1 MKKTILLF
9 VMLMLKV
16 SYAQTNVDQLLE
28 LGIENAQRFSTD
40 YFAPAG
46 EALVNSMSNGWYKTA
61 KVKKLWRFEVGFVG
75 NLSFVREEKQSF
87 ALNAAEYNGLSIRNP
102 DTSPGSDPFV
112 PSVQVANAFGGD
124 QGDIVVVLNQGVV
137 QAEITLPDGI
147 GAKEV
152 NIAPTGFLQASMG
165 ISRST
170 EIKARFLPKIAVREN
185 TEVFLYGLAVQHEL
199 TDWIFS
205 WKRLPFRFSG
215 LIGYTS
221 VRGFYDF
228 AADSGTDGAD
238 QEIRLKSNSWL
249 VSGIISTKLPKF
261 NFYGGFGYYTGNST
275 ADVLGTYRVENG
287 PLALQTLED
296 PISVDNKTSGL
307 KATIGANVKLGLF
320 RANLDYTLQNY
331 QNLSIGLNF
340 GW

>member
-1 MKKTILLF
+1 MKKNILLIMILLF
-9 VMLMLKV
+9 KV

-28 LGIENAQRFSTD
+28 LGIENAERFSTD

-61 KVKKLWRFEVGFVG
+61 SVKKTWRFEVGFVG

-87 ALNAAEYNGLSIRNP
+87 ILNTAEYDGVEFRE
-102 DTSPGSDPFV
+102 G
-112 PSVQVANAFGGD
+112 PSSQLVANAFGGD
-124 QGDIVVVLNQGVV
+124 RGDIVVVLNQGQLAQVEV
-137 QAEITLPDGI
+137 TLPDGI
-147 GAKEV
+147 GNKEV
-152 NIAPTGFLQASMG
+152 NIAPTGFLQGSMG

-170 EIKARFLPKIAVREN
+170 EIKARFLPKIAIREN
-185 TEVFLYGLAVQHEL
+185 TEVFLYGLALQHEL

-205 WKRLPFRFSG
+205 WKRLPFRVSG
-215 LIGYTS
+215 LIGYTN
-221 VRGFYDF
+221 VQGFYDF
-228 AADSGTDGAD
+228 TADSEIDGAD

-249 VSGIISTKLPKF
+249 VSGIISTKLSKL
-261 NFYGGFGYYTGNST
+261 NFYGGLGYYAGNST
-275 ADVLGTYRVENG
+275 ADVLGTYEVENG
-287 PLALQTLED
+287 PLASQTVED

-307 KATIGANVKLGLF
+307 KSTIGANVTLGFF
-320 RANLDYTLQNY
+320 RANIDYTLQNY

>member
-9 VMLMLKV
+9 TMLLLKV

-61 KVKKLWRFEVGFVG
+61 RVKKLWRFEVGFIG

-87 ALNAAEYNGLSIRNP
+87 LLNTAEYDGVEFREGP
-102 DTSPGSDPFV
+102 
-112 PSVQVANAFGGD
+112 PSQLVANAFGGD
-124 QGDIVVVLNQGVV
+124 RGDIVVVLNQGQLAQVEV
-137 QAEITLPDGI
+137 TLPDGI
-147 GAKEV
+147 GDKEV
-152 NIAPTGFLQASMG
+152 NIAPTGFLQGSMG

-170 EIKARFLPKIAVREN
+170 EIKARFLPKIAIREN

-215 LIGYTS
+215 LIGYTN

-228 AADSGTDGAD
+228 TADSGTDGAD

-249 VSGIISTKLPKF
+249 VSGIISTKLSKL

-275 ADVLGTYRVENG
+275 ADVLGTYQVQNG
-287 PLALQTLED
+287 PLASQTVED
-296 PISVDNKTSGL
+296 PISVENKTSGL
-307 KATIGANVKLGLF
+307 KATLGANVKLGFF
-320 RANLDYTLQNY
+320 RANIDYTLQNY

>member
-1 MKKTILLF
+1 MVLS
-9 VMLMLKV
+9 LKI
-16 SYAQTNVDQLLE
+16 SCAQTNVDQLLE
-28 LGIENAQRFSTD
+28 LGIENAQRFSKD

-61 KVKKLWRFEVGFVG
+61 KVKRLWHFEAGFIG

-87 ALNAAEYNGLSIRNP
+87 NLVAREYEGLTIVNP
-102 DTSPGSDPFV
+102 VPGGDTLSEIT
-112 PSVQVANAFGGD
+112 VASAFGGD
-124 QGDIVVVLNQGVV
+124 QGDVVVILDQGL
-137 QAEITLPDGI
+137 EITLPDGI
-147 GAKEV
+147 GEKEI
-152 NIAPTGFLQASMG
+152 NIIPTGFFQASMG

-170 EIKARFLPKIAVREN
+170 EVKARFLPKIAVAEN

-215 LIGYTS
+215 IIGYTN

-228 AADSGTDGAD
+228 AGDSSIDGDD
-238 QEIRLKSNSWL
+238 QEIKLTSNSWL
-249 VSGIISTKLPKF
+249 ISSIISTKLPKF
-261 NFYGGFGYYTGNST
+261 NFYGGFGYYAGNTT
-275 ADVLGTYRVENG
+275 ADVLGTYRVTNG
-287 PLALQTLED
+287 PLTSQTLED

-307 KATIGANVKLGLF
+307 KATIGANVQLGFF

>member
-9 VMLMLKV
+9 TMLLFKV
-16 SYAQTNVDQLLE
+16 SYSQTNVDQLLE

-46 EALVNSMSNGWYKTA
+46 ELLVNSMSNGWYKTA
-61 KVKKLWRFEVGFVG
+61 EVKKLWRFEVGFIG

-87 ALNAAEYNGLSIRNP
+87 ILNTAEYEGLEFSE
-102 DTSPGSDPFV
+102 G
-112 PSVQVANAFGGD
+112 PSAQLVANAFGGNRGDISVVLD
-124 QGDIVVVLNQGVV
+124 QGQLGQV
-137 QAEITLPDGI
+137 EITLPDGI
-147 GAKEV
+147 GGKEV
-152 NIAPTGFLQASMG
+152 NIAPTGFLQGSMG

-185 TEVFLYGLAVQHEL
+185 TEVFLYGLAIQHEL

-215 LIGYTS
+215 LIGYTN

-228 AADSGTDGAD
+228 TADSQIDGAD

-261 NFYGGFGYYTGNST
+261 NFYGGFGYYAGNSK
-275 ADVLGTYRVENG
+275 ADILGTYEIQRG
-287 PLALQTLED
+287 PLASQTVKD
-296 PISVDNKTSGL
+296 PISVNNKASGL
-307 KATIGANVKLGLF
+307 KATIGANVKLGFF

>member
-1 MKKTILLF
+1 MKKNILLLM
-9 VMLMLKV
+9 MLILKV

-28 LGIENAQRFSTD
+28 LGIENAQRFSSD

-61 KVKKLWRFEVGFVG
+61 KVKRLWRFEVGFIG

-87 ALNAAEYNGLSIRNP
+87 VLNTVEYDGVEFRE
-102 DTSPGSDPFV
+102 G
-112 PSVQVANAFGGD
+112 PSSQVVANAFGGNR
-124 QGDIVVVLNQGVV
+124 GDIVVVLNQGQLAQVEV
-137 QAEITLPDGI
+137 TLPDGI
-147 GAKEV
+147 GGQEV
-152 NIAPTGFLQASMG
+152 NIAPTGFLQGSMG

-170 EIKARFLPKIAVREN
+170 EIKARFLPKIAIREN

-215 LIGYTS
+215 LIGYTN

-228 AADSGTDGAD
+228 TADSGIDGAD

-275 ADVLGTYRVENG
+275 ADILGTYQVENG
-287 PLALQTLED
+287 PLSSQTVED

-307 KATIGANVKLGLF
+307 KATIGANVKLGFF

>member
-1 MKKTILLF
+1 MKKAILLF
-9 VMLMLKV
+9 MMLLIKM

-46 EALVNSMSNGWYKTA
+46 EALVNGMSNGWYKTA
-61 KVKKLWRFEVGFVG
+61 KVKKLWRFEVGFIG
-75 NLSFVREEKQSF
+75 NLSFVREDKQSF
-87 ALNAAEYNGLSIRNP
+87 ILNTAEYDGVDFREGP
-102 DTSPGSDPFV
+102 DSQV
-112 PSVQVANAFGGD
+112 VANAFGGD
-124 QGDIVVVLNQGVV
+124 RGDIVVVLDQGQLGQVEV
-137 QAEITLPDGI
+137 TLPDGI
-147 GAKEV
+147 GDKEV
-152 NIAPTGFLQASMG
+152 NITPTGFLQASMG
-165 ISRST
+165 VSRST

-185 TEVFLYGLAVQHEL
+185 TKVFLYGLAVQHEL

-228 AADSGTDGAD
+228 AADSGIDGDD

-275 ADVLGTYRVENG
+275 ADILGTYRVQNG
-287 PLALQTLED
+287 PLASQTVED

-307 KATIGANVKLGLF
+307 KATIGANVKLGFF

>member
-1 MKKTILLF
+1 MKKTLLLCMILLSQ
-9 VMLMLKV
+9 V
-16 SYAQTNVDQLLE
+16 SHTQTNVDQLLE

-46 EALVNSMSNGWYKTA
+46 ELLVNSMSNGWYKTA
-61 KVKKLWRFEVGFVG
+61 EVKKKWHFEVGFIG

-87 ALNAAEYNGLSIRNP
+87 ILNTIEYDGVTFQ
-102 DTSPGSDPFV
+102 DGS
-112 PSVQVANAFGGD
+112 SSQVVSNAFGGNGRD
-124 QGDIVVVLNQGVV
+124 VVVSSGGL
-137 QAEITLPDGI
+137 EITLPDGI
-147 GAKEV
+147 GDKEV
-152 NIAPTGFLQASMG
+152 NIAPTAFLQASMG

-170 EIKARFLPKIAVREN
+170 EIKARFLPKIAIREN

-205 WKRLPFRFSG
+205 WKRLPFRVSG
-215 LIGYTS
+215 LIGYTN

-228 AADSGTDGAD
+228 TADSQIEGED

-249 VSGIISTKLPKF
+249 VSGIISTKLPKL
-261 NFYGGFGYYTGNST
+261 NFYGGFGFYAGNST
-275 ADVLGTYRVENG
+275 ADILGTYRVLNG
-287 PLALQTLED
+287 PLALQTLTD
-296 PISVDNKTSGL
+296 PISVENKTSGL
-307 KATIGANVKLGLF
+307 KATIGANVKLGFF
-320 RANLDYTLQNY
+320 RANIDYTLQNY

>member
-1 MKKTILLF
+1 MKKAILLF
-9 VMLMLKV
+9 MMLLIKM

-46 EALVNSMSNGWYKTA
+46 EALVNGMSNGWYKTA
-61 KVKKLWRFEVGFVG
+61 KVKKLWRFEVGFIG
-75 NLSFVREEKQSF
+75 NLSFVREDKQSF
-87 ALNAAEYNGLSIRNP
+87 ILNTAEYDGVDFREGP
-102 DTSPGSDPFV
+102 DSQV
-112 PSVQVANAFGGD
+112 VANAFGGD
-124 QGDIVVVLNQGVV
+124 RGDIVVVLDQGQLGQVEV
-137 QAEITLPDGI
+137 TLPDGI
-147 GAKEV
+147 GGKEV

-165 ISRST
+165 VSRST

-185 TEVFLYGLAVQHEL
+185 TKVFLYGLAVQHEL

-228 AADSGTDGAD
+228 AADSGIDGED

-275 ADVLGTYRVENG
+275 ADILGTYRVQNG
-287 PLALQTLED
+287 PLASQTVED

-307 KATIGANVKLGLF
+307 KATIGANVKLGFF

>member
-9 VMLMLKV
+9 MILVFHV
-16 SYAQTNVDQLLE
+16 SYSQTNVDQLLE

-61 KVKKLWRFEVGFVG
+61 KVKKLWRFEVGFIG

-87 ALNAAEYNGLSIRNP
+87 ILNTAEYDGIEFREGP
-102 DTSPGSDPFV
+102 
-112 PSVQVANAFGGD
+112 PSQAVANAFGGN
-124 QGDIVVVLNQGVV
+124 QGDIVVVLNQGQLAQV
-137 QAEITLPDGI
+137 EITLPDGI
-147 GAKEV
+147 GGKEV

-165 ISRST
+165 VSRST
-170 EIKARFLPKIAVREN
+170 EVKARFLPKIAIREN

-205 WKRLPFRFSG
+205 WKRLPFRVSG

-228 AADSGTDGAD
+228 TADSEIDGED

-261 NFYGGFGYYTGNST
+261 NFYGGFGYYGGNST
-275 ADVLGTYRVENG
+275 ADILGTYRVQNG
-287 PLALQTLED
+287 PLASQTLED

-307 KATIGANVKLGLF
+307 KATIGANVKLGFF